1 MLQLPVRES
10 MMTVMVTPV
19 LLMSWEL
26 LVVPTALEHMVFL
39 SPHAE
44 RKYLIINYKHSG
56 FYSHA

>member
-39 SPHAE
+39 SPQ
-44 RKYLIINYKHSG
+44 SQ
-56 FYSHA
+56 

>member
-1 MLQLPVRES
+1 

-26 LVVPTALEHMVFL
+26 LVVPMALEHMVFL
-39 SPHAE
+39 SSHAE

-56 FYSHA
+56 FYARA